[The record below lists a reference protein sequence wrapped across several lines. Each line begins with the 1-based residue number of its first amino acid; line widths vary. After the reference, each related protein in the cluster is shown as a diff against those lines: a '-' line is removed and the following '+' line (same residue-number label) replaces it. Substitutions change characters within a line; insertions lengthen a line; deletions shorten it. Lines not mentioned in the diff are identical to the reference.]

1 MLLKKLF
8 IASFIILFG
17 VSNYASND
25 KLRDEALSLLSKS
38 FKIEFSDSRQN
49 QGKFLSLIEY
59 EVEIKQNWDNGSWVD
74 YKRNYTTTNID
85 GGMVETISQ
94 SKSNGEWVNKTKMTM
109 NFSLNMSDSTFRFLS
124 VFSYQWN
131 AGTSAW
137 DQLGRSEYLYDNNNF
152 LIGINSYLNMGTLEI
167 HYNRTTFANNS
178 AGMPILETEEKLNF
192 ATQQFENEE
201 RITYVYNNSN
211 PKDLLHET
219 EANWISSA
227 WQDTF
232 KTSYTRNSL
241 LNPLTIIEESITNGT
256 TYQNQGRYQITYL
269 PNGEDETEVIYSYW
283 DTNSSTWML
292 NSRQSFTYTSFG
304 KVAVDL
310 FETYSN
316 GNYNP
321 WLRTTYTYDSNNKLS
336 IELTEE
342 YTSGSYQNE
351 GRSLYSY
358 EPLSTDEKF
367 NVEDYSLQQNYPNP
381 FNPATTINF
390 GLSAMSNVKL
400 TVYNMLGQEVAVLVN
415 KELPA
420 GTHSIVFNASYLASG
435 TYIYRLEAGNVVQT
449 RKMLLMK

>member
-8 IASFIILFG
+8 IASLLILFG

-25 KLRDEALSLLSKS
+25 ELRDKALSQLSKS
-38 FKIEFSDSRQN
+38 IKIEFSDSRNN

-59 EVEIKQNWDNGSWVD
+59 TVEIEQNWDNGSWID
-74 YKRNYTTTNID
+74 NKRNYTTTNLD
-85 GGMVETISQ
+85 GGVMETISQ

-109 NFSLNMSDSTFRFLS
+109 NFNLNMSDSTFRFLS
-124 VFSYQWN
+124 VYSYQWN

-137 DQLGRSEYLYDNNNF
+137 DQMGRSEYLYDSNNF
-152 LIGINSYLNMGTLEI
+152 LIGINGYLNMGTLEI
-167 HYNRTTFANNS
+167 HYTRVTFANNNV
-178 AGMPILETEEKLNF
+178 GMPVLETDEKFNF
-192 ATQQFENEE
+192 GTQQFENEE

-219 EANWISSA
+219 EAVWISSA

-232 KTSYTRNSL
+232 KTSYTRNSM

-283 DTNSSTWML
+283 NTNSSAWML
-292 NSRQSFTYTSFG
+292 NSRQSYTYTAFG
-304 KVAVDL
+304 EVDVYM

-316 GNYNP
+316 GNFNP

-351 GRSLYSY
+351 ERKLYSY
-358 EPLSTDEKF
+358 EPLSTGEKF
-367 NVEDYSLQQNYPNP
+367 IVEDYSLQQNFPNP
-381 FNPATTINF
+381 FNPSTTINF
-390 GLSAMSNVKL
+390 GLNAMSNVKL
-400 TVYNMLGQEVAVLVN
+400 TVYNMLGQEVAVLVD

-420 GTHSIVFNASYLASG
+420 GAHSIIFNASYLASG
-435 TYIYRLEAGNVVQT
+435 TYLYRLEAGNQVQT